1 MTNPRTAYIL
11 TYAYLKKQ
19 RDSIVFHNVSHQVF
33 LKKAA
38 ELINK
43 SGFPPVTPLQMET
56 FSASASRHNFIAEY
70 RNEQEK
76 NIAFLV
82 PSLLL
87 TTNSKPDG
95 LPQTLILSS
104 YKDGVKS
111 IQNDFNRLSIQNY
124 GIHSPAFLKEDE
136 TFVNQIHLLK
146 KNPAIIIGTTNRT
159 IDHLRRNNLQL
170 KQVKTL
176 ILDITQTGERSSF
189 DKDILFIF
197 TKLPKKVT
205 ILIFIRDYQ
214 DLNGL
219 GSIIKRPRV
228 SSIKVREKEDLHK
241 DKNSSQED
249 KMTDDEE
256 KRVKTK
262 IEEIISTIKEGEDP
276 LILKDYKKLIKK
288 YVPFHIRGYFS
299 AFLFKNLVQDRPV
312 KHRKIN
318 DNMQTVFI
326 NIGKTRRVYPKDL
339 LLFFQKSLNLA
350 TDQIGS
356 IKVLANYSF
365 VDLDKKVAA
374 EAVEHLDGKTFR
386 GKKIIV
392 NFARKKE

>member
-1 MTNPRTAYIL
+1 M
-11 TYAYLKKQ
+11 
-19 RDSIVFHNVSHQVF
+19 FHNVSHQVF

-38 ELINK
+38 ELIDK
-43 SGFPPVTPLQMET
+43 SGFSPVTRLQLAT
-56 FSASASRHNFIAEY
+56 FSAIVSRHNFIAEY

-87 TTNSKPDG
+87 TTNSKPDS

-104 YKDGVKS
+104 YKDGIKS
-111 IQNDFNRLSIQNY
+111 IQNNFNKLSIQNY
-124 GIHSPAFLKEDE
+124 GIHSPAFLKEGE
-136 TFVNQIHLLK
+136 TIVNQIHLLK
-146 KNPAIIIGTTNRT
+146 KNPAIIIGTTNRI

-170 KQVKTL
+170 KQLKTL

-197 TKLPKKVT
+197 TKLSKKVT
-205 ILIFIRDYQ
+205 ILIFIRDYRN
-214 DLNGL
+214 LNAL
-219 GSIIKRPRV
+219 GSIIKRPTV
-228 SSIKVREKEDLHK
+228 SYIKVRKKENLHK
-241 DKNSSQED
+241 YKNSSQES

-262 IEEIISTIKEGEDP
+262 IEEIVSAIKEGEDP
-276 LILKDYKKLIKK
+276 LILKDYKKLIRK

-299 AFLFKNLVQDRPV
+299 AFLFKNLVQGSSI
-312 KHRKIN
+312 KQKKISG
-318 DNMQTVFI
+318 NMQTVFI

-339 LLFFQKSLNLA
+339 LLFFQKSLSLT

>member
-1 MTNPRTAYIL
+1 M
-11 TYAYLKKQ
+11 
-19 RDSIVFHNVSHQVF
+19 FHNVSHQVF

-38 ELINK
+38 ELIDK
-43 SGFPPVTPLQMET
+43 SGFSPPTPLQLAT
-56 FSASASRHNFIAEY
+56 FSASISRHNFIAEY

-87 TTNSKPDG
+87 TTNTKPVG
-95 LPQTLILSS
+95 FPQTLILSS
-104 YKDGVKS
+104 SKDGVKS
-111 IQNDFNRLSIQNY
+111 IQNDFNRISIQNY
-124 GIHSPAFLKEDE
+124 GIHSPAFLKENE

-146 KNPAIIIGTTNRT
+146 KKPAIIIGTTNRT

-170 KQVKTL
+170 KQLKTL

-189 DKDILFIF
+189 DKDIFFIF

-205 ILIFIRDYQ
+205 ILVFIRDYQ

-228 SSIKVREKEDLHK
+228 SYIKVREKENLHR
-241 DKNSSQED
+241 DKNSSRES
-249 KMTDDEE
+249 KMTEDEE
-256 KRVKTK
+256 KRAKIK
-262 IEEIISTIKEGEDP
+262 IEEIIGIIKEGEDP
-276 LILKDYKKLIKK
+276 LILKDYKKLIRK
-288 YVPFHIRGYFS
+288 YVPFHIRGYFL
-299 AFLFKNLVQDRPV
+299 AFLFKNLVQGRSA
-312 KHRKIN
+312 KQNKSIG
-318 DNMQTVFI
+318 NMQTVFI

-339 LLFFQKSLNLA
+339 LLFFQKSLSLA
-350 TDQIGS
+350 NDQIGS